1 MPLARSALAIAAA
14 SIESSKSM
22 VPTTCERSSGL
33 ATKGCAKEDFS
44 AQEYRI
50 EEDSAVRA
58 TAQSRPP
65 WPFSHSS
72 WSASRKRVV
81 MAGVLY
87 VWSFEELSIAVGRS
101 KNGGTYR
108 PEPAIS
114 AARSSAAG
122 EKVASQRP
130 PSEAKDFCGAK

>member
-22 VPTTCERSSGL
+22 VPTTCERSSAL

-58 TAQSRPP
+58 TAHSRPP
-65 WPFSHSS
+65 LPFSQSS
-72 WSASRKRVV
+72 CSASRKSVPID
-81 MAGVLY
+81 GVLY
-87 VWSFEELSIAVGRS
+87 VWSFDELSIAVG
-101 KNGGTYR
+101 
-108 PEPAIS
+108 
-114 AARSSAAG
+114 
-122 EKVASQRP
+122 
-130 PSEAKDFCGAK
+130 